1 MTGGGF
7 MSTTKEKSQVLEM
20 VGLYQKDPEAFEKM
34 RADII
39 HQMLEDFPE
48 EYRQRAYGMQF
59 QIEMRLRRYR
69 DPIVR
74 MNMMIAMFWE
84 QFEEFNSVL
93 NDPERFIAE
102 REAGQRGA
110 AKVLPLKKNGIKH

>member
-1 MTGGGF
+1 

-39 HQMLEDFPE
+39 HQMLEEFPE
-48 EYRQRAYGMQF
+48 EYRKRAYGMQF
-59 QIEMRLRRYR
+59 QLDMRLRRYR

-74 MNMMIAMFWE
+74 MNMMIGIFWE
-84 QFEEFNSVL
+84 QFEQFNSVL
-93 NDPERFIAE
+93 NDPERFIAK
-102 REAGQRGA
+102 REAEQHGV
-110 AKVLPLKKNGIKH
+110 AKVLPLKKNCVKH

>member
-1 MTGGGF
+1 MG
-7 MSTTKEKSQVLEM
+7 TTKEKSQVLEM

-48 EYRQRAYGMQF
+48 EYRKRAYGMQF
-59 QIEMRLRRYR
+59 QIEMRLRRYK
-69 DPIVR
+69 DPVAR

-84 QFEEFNSVL
+84 QFDEFNSVL
-93 NDPERFIAE
+93 NDPERFIAD
-102 REAGQRGA
+102 REARHRES
-110 AKVLPLKKNGIKH
+110 AKILSMKNTGIKH